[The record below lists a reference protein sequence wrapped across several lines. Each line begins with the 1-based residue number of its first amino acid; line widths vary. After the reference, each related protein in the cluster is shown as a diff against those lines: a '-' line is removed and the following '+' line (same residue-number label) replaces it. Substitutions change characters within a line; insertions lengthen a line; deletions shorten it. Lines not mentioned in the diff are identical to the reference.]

1 MNNRQIQL
9 FEKQKAMYQSLT
21 EEQLKIIEEFLAN
34 DMKKLKKICDPLI
47 FYKGTPEIYHEDL
60 YGVATD
66 VLIESLDAFDSSK
79 KCSFKT
85 FFIGNVKRAFY
96 DWTRDNTRL
105 CRCNIQTDAEGKIVR
120 DKDGNVIII
129 PSIPFDE
136 PAEDGTD
143 IKEKIASDFNI
154 EDNLSKEIGFSTDNI
169 ENWHPVVKDY
179 LNGLSP
185 LQRKIILMLSR
196 NKDRD
201 EICKTLN
208 ITYNHYENSLKRI
221 LADERIKPLR
231 PLAEGKYYEVVT
243 RQN

>member
-120 DKDGNVIII
+120 DNDGNVIII

-154 EDNLSKEIGFSTDNI
+154 EDNLSKEIGFSSDDKI
-169 ENWHPVVKDY
+169 EKY
-179 LNGLSP
+179 
-185 LQRKIILMLSR
+185 LSR
-196 NKDRD
+196 LSKRQKKIVSLLADGYSQD
-201 EICKTLN
+201 EIRELLHISKKEYADSLLS
-208 ITYNHYENSLKRI
+208 IRAYENIRI
-221 LADERIKPLR
+221 LL
-231 PLAEGKYYEVVT
+231 
-243 RQN
+243 

>member
-154 EDNLSKEIGFSTDNI
+154 EDNLSKEIGFSSDDKI
-169 ENWHPVVKDY
+169 EKY
-179 LNGLSP
+179 
-185 LQRKIILMLSR
+185 LSR
-196 NKDRD
+196 LSKRQKKIVSLLADGYSQD
-201 EICKTLN
+201 EIRELLHISKKEYADSLLS
-208 ITYNHYENSLKRI
+208 IRAYENIRI
-221 LADERIKPLR
+221 LL
-231 PLAEGKYYEVVT
+231 
-243 RQN
+243 